1 MKATIEWGRFFCG
14 WHLLLSFFLV
24 LCMCSCRQ
32 EVSVEKDF
40 AVSQTLRPSLKNFQE
55 IIKVG
60 HIYATADYMVLHNVY
75 DNATDFFYVYSRPE
89 LDFLYSF
96 GHRGNG
102 RNEYM
107 MPVVIENMPGNR
119 FAFRDHATDAYATFL
134 LTDSAAVLSDEV
146 RHPVTDGRFFWEI
159 NYVADGQYLL
169 KRSSSSLSARELW
182 DLDDYLLLDELPN
195 TFRLKEELG
204 DAYSTEFDD
213 CWLSVSQNCFATAYF
228 FINRL
233 EFGRVENDSL
243 KLNSFVGVADAP
255 DFHLLGNARSGG
267 KYEYD
272 VEHNMVHYEALTST
286 SEGVYALYAGVPWG
300 ELDKRHSS
308 VIEFYHWDGK
318 PVKRF
323 RLEEPVSDIVVDEAR
338 KLIYGINLDLHED
351 AILVFDYGPS

>member
-1 MKATIEWGRFFCG
+1 M
-14 WHLLLSFFLV
+14 
-24 LCMCSCRQ
+24 
-32 EVSVEKDF
+32 SVEKDF

-323 RLEEPVSDIVVDEAR
+323 LLEEPVSDIVVDEAR

-351 AILVFDYGPS
+351 AILVFDYGSS